1 MNTYTQITV
10 DDKKRLIL
18 ERIKTNENALYHL
31 SISIVESNTNGAT
44 QEEITQVNE
53 GISRATA
60 NMLTLNEILN
70 DLNNGID
77 EFNQYWY
84 NKYKEIKCL
93 QF

>member
-1 MNTYTQITV
+1 MNTYTQITIE
-10 DDKKRLIL
+10 DKKGLIL
-18 ERIKTNENALYHL
+18 ERIKNNENALYHL
-31 SISIVESNTNGAT
+31 SISLIESNTNGAT
-44 QEEITQVNE
+44 QEEVTQVNE

-60 NMLTLNEILN
+60 NVIALNEILN

-93 QF
+93 

>member
-77 EFNQYWY
+77 EFNQY
-84 NKYKEIKCL
+84 
-93 QF
+93 

>member
-18 ERIKTNENALYHL
+18 ERIKNNENALYHL
-31 SISIVESNTNGAT
+31 NISIVESNTNGAP

-60 NMLTLNEILN
+60 NMLTLNAILN

-77 EFNQYWY
+77 EFNQY
-84 NKYKEIKCL
+84 
-93 QF
+93 